1 MNHIEFIEKNV
12 REELIRQG
20 FTQAVAQGGH
30 FRPSICTSAC
40 LRQVV
45 REAFLMMLCATP
57 GCGLRSKPAL
67 QKSEKQRN
75 QSVRGITRLGCSEWV
90 KTVVRQHSQ
99 SSECEK
105 RALSSRSE
113 YVKYR

>member
-1 MNHIEFIEKNV
+1 
-12 REELIRQG
+12 
-20 FTQAVAQGGH
+20 
-30 FRPSICTSAC
+30 
-40 LRQVV
+40 
-45 REAFLMMLCATP
+45 MMLCDTP

-99 SSECEK
+99 SSGELIGSIHGMK
-105 RALSSRSE
+105 

>member
-20 FTQAVAQGGH
+20 VTQSVAQGGH
-30 FRPSICTSAC
+30 FRLSICTSAC
-40 LRQVV
+40 HRPVV

-75 QSVRGITRLGCSEWV
+75 QSVRGITRLGCFKGE
-90 KTVVRQHSQ
+90 
-99 SSECEK
+99 
-105 RALSSRSE
+105 SRGAATPTAFRCKNE
-113 YVKYR
+113 EVIAR